1 MTNLLKEICENSEI
15 QLTDIIKN
23 LNTASISYKV
33 YDIPKRTNGV
43 RTIAQP
49 SSFVKD
55 VQKVITKVFLSEFT
69 PSDASFAYIEGKS
82 IVDNAAIHK
91 DNKWIL
97 KIDFKDFFPS
107 IKPEDLFN
115 FLEKEEIKLSEFDK
129 KIISSYLFRLNNR
142 KLELSI
148 GAPSSPVI
156 SNLVMKELDQEII
169 HFCEEKSIAYSR
181 YADDLTFSTN
191 NIAYFSDLLP
201 YIYEL
206 LSYTQSPKLS
216 INDKKTKIIGKGRS
230 QRITGVVIT
239 HEGNLSVGRYCRKK
253 IRAMLY
259 SYNSNKIKKSD
270 IPYLHGLVSH
280 MRNVEYSYYEK
291 LEKNYGKEF
300 FRKLAMDSYKI
311 GKAIKLN
318 SIKS

>member
-169 HFCEEKSIAYSR
+169 HFCEEK
-181 YADDLTFSTN
+181 
-191 NIAYFSDLLP
+191 
-201 YIYEL
+201 
-206 LSYTQSPKLS
+206 
-216 INDKKTKIIGKGRS
+216 
-230 QRITGVVIT
+230 
-239 HEGNLSVGRYCRKK
+239 
-253 IRAMLY
+253 
-259 SYNSNKIKKSD
+259 
-270 IPYLHGLVSH
+270 
-280 MRNVEYSYYEK
+280 
-291 LEKNYGKEF
+291 
-300 FRKLAMDSYKI
+300 
-311 GKAIKLN
+311 
-318 SIKS
+318 